1 MDCLSSE
8 DLKEEK
14 TQFAL
19 CNTLYRIPV
28 LSSRKCVVGR
38 FEFPSVCFLTI
49 CCLTIC
55 WRHVRIDSRS
65 AGN

>member
-14 TQFAL
+14 TYFAVI
-19 CNTLYRIPV
+19 NTLYRIKV
-28 LSSRKCVVGR
+28 LSSRKCVVGC
-38 FEFPSVCFLTI
+38 FEFPSV

-55 WRHVRIDSRS
+55 WRHVRVDSRS